1 MNYKSI
7 LLLLVFLANPL
18 LSTACSMYKIT
29 KNGITIVGNNEDFLS
44 PNSQFWFEEAHDNAY
59 GVMYMGLLNNFAQG
73 AINEAGL
80 VFDGFANPELAIEN
94 TEGKTDIPIGDAIKN
109 IMQTMRTVEEVK
121 SYLETINLSSL
132 SSSQVVFVDKSGT
145 YLIVE
150 GDALIIG
157 EESEKA
163 FSNFYYSQITSED
176 DVTLPTF
183 QKGKAF
189 LTSTQ
194 GDSSL
199 EYCGEVMKNLSSEAA
214 FSTQYSTVYNLNTL
228 TVRVYLYH
236 DYTQFIDLDLKEELK
251 KGNHKT
257 MIPDLFPE
265 ESIGNMRY
273 QMYND
278 SEKPTRFL
286 EEIIATEKPSAK
298 ELIEGD
304 YNSIVNVIGYEWLNE
319 KKNPDAAIKVFT
331 YGIELMPKDAD
342 LYDSLGEAYFDN
354 KDWSNSIKN
363 YTMSLKLDPE
373 NDSAIEMIAKAKKN
387 ASEKG

>member
-1 MNYKSI
+1 MKYKS
-7 LLLLVFLANPL
+7 LLLIFAFLVNPL
-18 LSTACSMYKIT
+18 FSGACTMYKIT
-29 KNGITIVGNNEDFLS
+29 KNGITIVGNNEDWLS
-44 PNSQFWFEEAHDNAY
+44 PNSQFWFEEAHNDAY
-59 GVMYMGLLNNFAQG
+59 GVMYMGQLNNFAQG

-94 TEGKTDIPIGDAIKN
+94 TEGKIEIPIGDAIRN

-121 SYLETINLSSL
+121 SYIETINLSSL
-132 SSSQVVFVDKSGT
+132 SSSQIVFVDTSGT

-183 QKGKAF
+183 KKGREF
-189 LTSTQ
+189 LTATQ
-194 GDSSL
+194 GESSL
-199 EYCGEVMKNLSSEAA
+199 EYCGEVMKNLSSSDL

-228 TVRVYLYH
+228 TIRVYLYH
-236 DYTQFIDLDLKEELK
+236 DYTQFIDIDLKNELK
-251 KGNHKT
+251 KGNHKM
-257 MIPDLFPE
+257 MIVDLFPE
-265 ESIGNMRY
+265 ESIGNTYY
-273 QMYND
+273 QTYND
-278 SEKPTRFL
+278 TENPIRFL
-286 EEIIATEKPSAK
+286 EEIVTSNEPSEK
-298 ELIEGD
+298 ELIEMD
-304 YNSIVNVIGYEWLNE
+304 FNSIVNIIGYEWLND

-331 YGIELMPKDAD
+331 YGIQLMPKDAD

-387 ASEKG
+387 ALGKG

>member
-1 MNYKSI
+1 MKYKS
-7 LLLLVFLANPL
+7 LLLIFAFLVNPL
-18 LSTACSMYKIT
+18 FSGACTMYKIT
-29 KNGITIVGNNEDFLS
+29 KNGITIVGNNEDWLS
-44 PNSQFWFEEAHDNAY
+44 PNSQFWFEEAHNDAY
-59 GVMYMGLLNNFAQG
+59 GVMYMGQLNNFAQG

-94 TEGKTDIPIGDAIKN
+94 TEGKIEIPIGDAIRN

-121 SYLETINLSSL
+121 SYIETINLSSL
-132 SSSQVVFVDKSGT
+132 SSSQIVFVDTSGT

-183 QKGKAF
+183 KKGREF
-189 LTSTQ
+189 LTATQ
-194 GDSSL
+194 GESSL
-199 EYCGEVMKNLSSEAA
+199 EYCGEVMKNLSSSDL

-228 TVRVYLYH
+228 TIRVYLYH

-251 KGNHKT
+251 KGNHKM
-257 MIPDLFPE
+257 MIVDLFPE
-265 ESIGNMRY
+265 ESIGNTYY
-273 QMYND
+273 QTYND
-278 SEKPTRFL
+278 TENPIRFL
-286 EEIIATEKPSAK
+286 EEIVTSNEPSEK
-298 ELIEGD
+298 ELIEMD
-304 YNSIVNVIGYEWLNE
+304 FNSIVNIIGYEWLNE

-331 YGIELMPKDAD
+331 YGIQLMPKDAD

-363 YTMSLKLDPE
+363 YTMSLQLDPE
-373 NDSAIEMIAKAKKN
+373 NDSAIEMIAKAKKK